1 MGASNKDS
9 SDCRAVIG
17 VYAAVTAKTTT
28 ERNGVFKLLQFL
40 FNGWKTFLRSVLQQK
55 EENADEFKQ
64 ISTTLN
70 YYTIVRKIHVL
81 GFECLPGSWSD
92 RDDSVKGRM

>member
-1 MGASNKDS
+1 MVKIGASYNGKSGLITGQSLVCTQPLQPKLQQREMES
-9 SDCRAVIG
+9 SN
-17 VYAAVTAKTTT
+17 YYT
-28 ERNGVFKLLQFL
+28 FL

-70 YYTIVRKIHVL
+70 YYTIVRKIHV
-81 GFECLPGSWSD
+81 S
-92 RDDSVKGRM
+92 